1 MSKQI
6 TTIVIGAGPIGLE
19 LAVALKL
26 ADTKYLHL
34 EAGQIGQTITWYPKQ
49 AQFFSSPDRI
59 ALCGVPLQTVNQSKA
74 TREEYLAY
82 LRSIVQ
88 QFKLSINTY
97 ETVTCI
103 EPLKDHKFQVTTSK
117 STYEAQNV
125 IVTIGDM
132 HRARKINVPG
142 EDLPHVS
149 HYFDEPHKFFNQK
162 LLIVG
167 GKNSAVEAAIRCH
180 RAGAKV
186 SISYRRDQFN
196 ERSIKYW
203 LLPEIK
209 WLIENKKID
218 FHPESIVTRITPT
231 HVQLDSM
238 TGPQKI
244 EADFALLLTGYE
256 MDPSLFQ
263 HAGVKLQGK
272 NRSPQ
277 FDNQTMETNIPGLY
291 VAGTAAGGTQ
301 QSYKLFIENCHSH
314 IVKIMRSFKLK
325 DPTQINE
332 LAYTHLQKEKTL
344 KQLPES

>member
-1 MSKQI
+1 MPKQI
-6 TTIVIGAGPIGLE
+6 STIVIGAGPIGLE
-19 LAVALKL
+19 LAVALKF
-26 ADTKYLHL
+26 AGIKYLHL

-49 AQFFSSPDRI
+49 AHFFSSPDRI
-59 ALCGVPLQTVNQSKA
+59 ALCGVPLQTVAQSKA

-88 QFKLSINTY
+88 QFQLSINTY

-103 EPLKDHKFQVTTSK
+103 KPLEDHKFKVTTHK

-132 HRARKINVPG
+132 HRARKINSPG

-186 SISYRRDQFN
+186 SISYRREKFN

-244 EADFALLLTGYE
+244 EADFLLLLTGYE
-256 MDPSLFQ
+256 MDTSLFQ

-277 FDNQTMETNIPGLY
+277 FDNQTMQTHIPGLY

-314 IVKIMRSFKLK
+314 IVKIMRSFNLK

-332 LAYTHLQKEKTL
+332 LAYTNLQKEQIL